1 MEGYEMKGNWIPL
14 TDQLPEPN
22 TEVLASYDN
31 GEVDIVL
38 QWWAYGQEPVY
49 SDWGE
54 GKPADA
60 KMTVLAWMPVPKAYQ
75 WQENVS

>member
-1 MEGYEMKGNWIPL
+1 MEECRMKGKWILL

-49 SDWGE
+49 SDWE
-54 GKPADA
+54 
-60 KMTVLAWMPVPKAYQ
+60 KASQ
-75 WQENVS
+75 TMQK

>member
-1 MEGYEMKGNWIPL
+1 MEECRMKGKWILL

-22 TEVLASYDN
+22 TEVLANYDN

-54 GKPADA
+54 GKPDDA
-60 KMTVLAWMPVPKAYQ
+60 KMTALAWMPVPEAYQ